1 MLEQNSTVFIKEAN
15 SENLHLL
22 CGFCKIARVQINDG
36 LIN

>member
-1 MLEQNSTVFIKEAN
+1 MLEQNSTVFLKEAN

-22 CGFCKIARVQINDG
+22 CGVGKTARVQINDG